1 MITYPISNS
10 FSKKIFLAMFSAL
23 QYPSCIMNLISFFID
38 DFVLTSFQQKNEV
51 NKEKYP
57 N

>member
-1 MITYPISNS
+1 MIKYPISNS

-23 QYPSCIMNLISFFID
+23 QYPSCILNLISFFID
-38 DFVLTSFQQKNEV
+38 DFVLTSFQQKNEI